1 MTSDNHDPGLT
12 QELEHLNVKLILGQL
27 DAGIELENEMD
38 SANEQME
45 RDEIFNKLKYYSVA
59 YKAGFNEGFS
69 IGQQL
74 ILKHDIMKAE
84 IIHKKYLELKARLEI
99 SG

>member
-1 MTSDNHDPGLT
+1 MASDNYDPELT
-12 QELEHLNVKLILGQL
+12 QELEQLNAKLILEQI
-27 DAGIELENEMD
+27 DAEIELENVMD

-69 IGQQL
+69 VGQQL
-74 ILKHDIMKAE
+74 ILKHDVMKAE
-84 IIHKKYLELKARLEI
+84 VIHKKYLELKARLGI

>member
-1 MTSDNHDPGLT
+1 MASDNYDPELT
-12 QELEHLNVKLILGQL
+12 QELEKLNAKLILEQI
-27 DAGIELENEMD
+27 DAEIELENVMD

-69 IGQQL
+69 VGQQL
-74 ILKHDIMKAE
+74 ILKHDVMKAE
-84 IIHKKYLELKARLEI
+84 VIHKKYLELKARLGI

>member
-1 MTSDNHDPGLT
+1 MTSNDNDSELT
-12 QELEHLNVKLILGQL
+12 LELEQLNAKLILEQL

-74 ILKHDIMKAE
+74 ILKHDITKAE
-84 IIHKKYLELKARLEI
+84 IIHKKYLELKARFEI